1 MKKQILALLAV
12 ATVLTPI
19 TAQAQSRDEIRRD
32 NREIREERR
41 DLEEAKRNGTR
52 ADVRD
57 AREEYR
63 EARQEKREDV
73 RDYRRNNR
81 ANRFDAPFRYNRF
94 NNGVRLQ
101 RQYYGPRYYVNN
113 YSGYRL
119 PAPRYGHR
127 YVRHYGDLLLVN
139 TRTGYVLKV
148 YRGFYR

>member
-12 ATVLTPI
+12 ATILTPI
-19 TAQAQSRDEIRRD
+19 TAQAQSRGEIRRD
-32 NREIREERR
+32 NREIREERGE
-41 DLEEAKRNGTR
+41 LKQAKRYGTR
-52 ADVRD
+52 GDIRE

-63 EARQEKREDV
+63 EAKQEKREDV
-73 RDYRRNNR
+73 RDYWRSNR
-81 ANRFDAPFRYNRF
+81 ANRFVAPFRYNRF
-94 NNGVRLQ
+94 DNGVRLNS
-101 RQYYGPRYYVNN
+101 QYYGSRYYVSN

-139 TRTGYVLKV
+139 TRSGYVLKV